1 MFSVP
6 VRKQYPQRVASILFL
21 PPSQPVNELNE
32 NGMSEDQGQGS
43 ASQSVALEGTTAFH
57 KRIIQEVPDFRLPQ
71 VSVDDLPFGSG
82 GSSDVVALDFT
93 ETAAWSQ
100 ELSQP

>member
-32 NGMSEDQGQGS
+32 NGMSEDQGQVS
-43 ASQSVALEGTTAFH
+43 ASQSPWPLPKDQGSPLV
-57 KRIIQEVPDFRLPQ
+57 KRIKYVESPQ
-71 VSVDDLPFGSG
+71 SFQVR
-82 GSSDVVALDFT
+82 VALDFT
-93 ETAAWSQ
+93 ETAAWSPTLK

>member
-32 NGMSEDQGQGS
+32 NGMSEDQGREKS
-43 ASQSVALEGTTAFH
+43 KSFLDLMALGF
-57 KRIIQEVPDFRLPQ
+57 P
-71 VSVDDLPFGSG
+71 
-82 GSSDVVALDFT
+82 
-93 ETAAWSQ
+93 ETAAWSRTLE

>member
-32 NGMSEDQGQGS
+32 NGMSEDQSQGS
-43 ASQSVALEGTTAFH
+43 ASQSPWPLKKAQGSPPV
-57 KRIIQEVPDFRLPQ
+57 KRIKNVESPQ
-71 VSVDDLPFGSG
+71 DM
-82 GSSDVVALDFT
+82 VALDFGGA
-93 ETAAWSQ
+93 AAWSRTME